1 MYLLSPSLASS
12 HLPSPSLAFQV
23 RAAEL
28 HYLLKRLPKIAQ
40 AMGIILFGTSE
51 GGMTVHRFD
60 DRRYGA
66 MITGRIVNAF
76 GCENC
81 YFTPTAE
88 AAKLG
93 GSRDV
98 PTLK

>member
-1 MYLLSPSLASS
+1 MLCSGLLECPCTDRITKTVDGALS
-12 HLPSPSLAFQV
+12 
-23 RAAEL
+23 
-28 HYLLKRLPKIAQ
+28 AQ
-40 AMGIILFGTSE
+40 AMGVTLFGTSE
-51 GGMTVHRFD
+51 GAMTVHRFD

>member
-1 MYLLSPSLASS
+1 MRGDPEYYKALYEKV
-12 HLPSPSLAFQV
+12 FQV